1 MNDIAAIMKK
11 AYEKHIIIPAF
22 NMPHLP
28 IMKPV
33 IEALKEKNAF
43 GLIAVA
49 RLEWMKFSSE
59 SLEAVA
65 QEYKKVGDSSVSRLH
80 LDHVPVIDEDH
91 LEVDYMDDIKRAIE
105 AGYQSVMVDGSRL
118 NLEKN
123 MKAVKEVV
131 TYAHS
136 KGVPVEAE
144 LGAVMGHEDGP
155 MPSYEELFAS
165 GQGFTDVEEAKTFI
179 KETQVDWLSVAV
191 GSVHGAISPSTRD
204 NKKVTARIHIERL
217 SELDE
222 ALQLPLV
229 LHGGSGI
236 ALSYLHQSFNH
247 GIAKLNIGT
256 DIRQA
261 YESNVGESVEKGQEA
276 VKKRVLEIIDE
287 LGIEGTAD
295 ILLR

>member
-1 MNDIAAIMKK
+1 MKK

-65 QEYKKVGDSSVSRLH
+65 QEYEKVGDSSVTRLH

-91 LEVDYMDDIKRAIE
+91 LEVDYMDDIKRAID

-165 GQGFTDVEEAKTFI
+165 GQGFTDVKEAKTFI

-217 SELDE
+217 TELDE
-222 ALQLPLV
+222 ALELPLV

-287 LGIEGTAD
+287 LGIARTAK
-295 ILLR
+295 ILLG

>member
-123 MKAVKEVV
+123 IKAVKEVV

-179 KETQVDWLSVAV
+179 KKTQVDWLSVAV

-222 ALQLPLV
+222 ALELPLV

-276 VKKRVLEIIDE
+276 VKKEY
-287 LGIEGTAD
+287 
-295 ILLR
+295 

>member
-118 NLEKN
+118 NLDKN
-123 MKAVKEVV
+123 IKAVKEVV

-222 ALQLPLV
+222 ALELPLV

-287 LGIEGTAD
+287 LGIAGTAD

>member
-123 MKAVKEVV
+123 IKAVKEVV

-179 KETQVDWLSVAV
+179 KKTQVDWLSVAV

-222 ALQLPLV
+222 ALELPLV

-287 LGIEGTAD
+287 LGIAQTAD

>member
-287 LGIEGTAD
+287 LGIAGTAD
-295 ILLR
+295 ILLG

>member
-33 IEALKEKNAF
+33 IEALKEKHAF

-91 LEVDYMDDIKRAIE
+91 LEVDYMDDIKRAID

-118 NLEKN
+118 DLEKN

-217 SELDE
+217 TELDK
-222 ALQLPLV
+222 ALELPLV

-261 YESNVGESVEKGQEA
+261 YESNVSKSVEKGQEA

-287 LGIEGTAD
+287 LGIAGTAD
-295 ILLR
+295 ILLG